1 MTDSIHPLKVS
12 VLMPAFNERATIA
25 RAVERVRSVP
35 MGMEIICVDDGS
47 TDGTRD
53 VLRELEASGQIDAFV
68 LHETNRGKGAAVR
81 SALAKATGDVV
92 VIQDADLEYDPHDIL
107 KLLGPVQ
114 DGRADA
120 VFGSRFKGDV
130 SRVLY
135 YWHSLGN
142 WGLTTLSNM
151 LTNLNVSDMET
162 CYKLVRT
169 DLMKSLPL
177 TSDRFGFEPELTAR
191 LAQSGA
197 RIYEVPVS
205 YSGRTYAEGKK
216 IGWRDGAAALWHIVR
231 ANFLSPKA
239 PRYNARD
246 EKAVSPAGSP
256 VIGGARGPQDLD
268 HLHGPGTAAEIVQ
281 VEARVE
287 EPVRGID
294 EVRR

>member
-1 MTDSIHPLKVS
+1 MKVS
-12 VLMPAFNERATIA
+12 VLMPVFNERST
-25 RAVERVRSVP
+25 VERAILRVREVA
-35 MGMEIICVDDGS
+35 MTAEIICVDDCS

-53 VLRELEASGQIDAFV
+53 VLTSLRDSGRIDGLV
-68 LHETNRGKGAAVR
+68 IHERNRGKGAAVR
-81 SALAKATGDVV
+81 SALAAATGDVI

-107 KLLGPVQ
+107 KLLGPIQ

-151 LTNLNVSDMET
+151 LTNINVSDMET
-162 CYKLVRT
+162 CYKLVRA

-191 LAQSGA
+191 LAQAQA
-197 RIYEVPVS
+197 RIYEVPIS

-216 IGWRDGAAALWHIVR
+216 IRWTDGAAAVWHIIR
-231 ANFLSPKA
+231 FNLFSAKA
-239 PRYNARD
+239 PVY
-246 EKAVSPAGSP
+246 
-256 VIGGARGPQDLD
+256 
-268 HLHGPGTAAEIVQ
+268 
-281 VEARVE
+281 
-287 EPVRGID
+287 
-294 EVRR
+294 RR

>member
-1 MTDSIHPLKVS
+1 MPVYNEKATVS
-12 VLMPAFNERATIA
+12 H
-25 RAVERVRSVP
+25 AVARVREV
-35 MGMEIICVDDGS
+35 GMNAEIICVDDCS

-53 VLRELEASGQIDAFV
+53 VLQLLLDSGEIDHLVF
-68 LHETNRGKGAAVR
+68 HEKNRGKGAAIER
-81 SALAKATGDVV
+81 ASGDVV
-92 VIQDADLEYDPHDIL
+92 VIQDADLEYDPEDL
-107 KLLGPVQ
+107 LRLLGPME

-162 CYKLVRT
+162 CYKMVRT

-191 LAQSGA
+191 LAQARA
-197 RIYEVPVS
+197 RIYEVPIS

-216 IGWRDGAAALWHIVR
+216 IRWTDGVAAFWHIVKFNLFS
-231 ANFLSPKA
+231 AKA
-239 PRYNARD
+239 PVYQ
-246 EKAVSPAGSP
+246 SP
-256 VIGGARGPQDLD
+256 VAANRRGPQRLE
-268 HLHGPGTAAEIVQ
+268 GSGSSAESAPRAL
-281 VEARVE
+281 AR
-287 EPVRGID
+287 
-294 EVRR
+294 